1 MVTLSRLISGLC
13 FMTLFGCMPSGDDPS
28 LPVDRAAV
36 YGPTIIFDPLA
47 KPTPELPFPNDLI
60 LTSNSETA
68 SGASWNVST
77 RKETQHESHLRGLLN
92 GVDGFGPY
100 APITVSFDGPI
111 DLNTVNRSS
120 IVVVNIEPGHPREGE
135 IAPLDLGMGY
145 FPRAGQRHPYH
156 GHDPYAEVDSLI
168 FPDTN
173 RVDIDGDG
181 EAELVGHYEVASHT
195 LIIRPIVP
203 LAQNARH
210 AVLLTTELFGQSSEG
225 TVGQIRSPFDYK
237 SHYAQMPFIEKALA
251 LTGLAPEALAFGWTY
266 KTANIV
272 GPFQRLR
279 DGLYGRGALAK
290 LNDAVSS
297 EITEIRDTSI
307 THDAD
312 GVEFPVDPRDH
323 RYILQAEF
331 LSQILAILGNIQ
343 DDDNFMMDFKYV
355 DYLVFGSWKTPN
367 IRMNERRELS
377 LNLATGQGDIG
388 IEDVPFMLAVP
399 KTTDRFRPP
408 FPVMLYFHGTGTSRF
423 EPIAIADAMARQG
436 IAVLAFDQVGHG
448 PLIQDIP
455 RLLAENPDT
464 ADLLPTLIPVIAAL
478 LVPDQVDEFYDLDV
492 LEALEKLNE
501 VCLFAE
507 LAVHGRAED
516 YNQDGQLDIAEAFF
530 HGDPFRLCAS
540 FTQDILDMMQMVKVI
555 RGLSQDKVP
564 SEPLAN
570 PKDASF
576 EELKPYLFSGDF
588 NADGILDVGGPNVAL
603 SLAGTSLGGIHSV
616 LGAAMEPE
624 IRTVTPIVAGAG
636 LADIMTRSGLD
647 FILEPIFEEVLGNLV
662 VGCERDGRLYI
673 TQGNEANRCRRPKA
687 SAMADVT
694 APAVGTPVLLTNK
707 VNGMTNRSE
716 VNEDGGFALTIDSD
730 RGDELEIMIGPEAAP
745 LLKTSFPAHYDG
757 SGYTRN
763 TAEFRR
769 AITIQQHAFDLCD
782 PSNFAPHLFK
792 DPLPSHDPTNV
803 LFMNAIGDDTVPV
816 ASSITLAIAAGVF
829 GSNED
834 TWGPVTRWLIEK
846 GVLLNELYD
855 VHDILGNNP
864 DEQPPYGLF
873 TPIATATGVS
883 SIRLADVNGKH
894 EWIAGYQK
902 DDFEFGR
909 YSQNQ
914 IAIYHA
920 CGGRII
926 LDGPTE
932 CIGSED
938 CALLDNLESIDGCDH
953 VGIRR

>member
-1 MVTLSRLISGLC
+1 MVMRRRFSVGLC
-13 FMTLFGCMPSGDDPS
+13 LVTLFGCSSGEPPV
-28 LPVDRAAV
+28 LPVDKTAV

-47 KPTPELPFPNDLI
+47 QPTPELPFPNDII
-60 LTSNSETA
+60 LTSNRDTA

-77 RKETQHESHLRGLLN
+77 RKNTEHESHLRGLLN

-100 APITVSFDGPI
+100 APITISFDGPI
-111 DLNTVNRSS
+111 DLKTVNRDS
-120 IVVVNIEPGHPREGE
+120 ILVVNIEPGHPREGE

-145 FPRAGQRHPYH
+145 FPRAGQIHHYH
-156 GHDPYAEVDSLI
+156 GHDPYGDVDSLI
-168 FPDTN
+168 FPDSN
-173 RVDIDGDG
+173 RVDVDGDG
-181 EAELVGHYEVASHT
+181 EAELVGHYEVESHT
-195 LIIRPIVP
+195 LIIRPIAP
-203 LAQNARH
+203 LAQDARH
-210 AVLLTTELFGQSSEG
+210 AVLLTSGLFGQGPQG
-225 TVGQIRSPFDYK
+225 TVGPIRSPFEYK
-237 SHYAQMPFIEKALA
+237 SHYAQMPFIERALS
-251 LTGLAPEALAFGWTY
+251 LTQTAPDDLAFGWTY
-266 KTANIV
+266 KTADVV
-272 GPFQRLR
+272 GPFKRLR
-279 DGLYGRGALAK
+279 EGLYGRGVLAE
-290 LNDAVSS
+290 LSEAVSS

-307 THDAD
+307 SHDAD
-312 GVEFPVDPRDH
+312 GIDFPVDPRDH

-343 DDDNFMMDFKYV
+343 DDDNFLMDFKYV

-367 IRMNERRELS
+367 IRMTERRELS
-377 LNLATGQGDIG
+377 LNLATGDGLVG

-448 PLIQDIP
+448 PLLQDIP
-455 RLLAENPDT
+455 RLLSENPDT
-464 ADLLPTLIPVIAAL
+464 ADLIPALIPVIASL
-478 LVPDQVDEFYDLDV
+478 LVPDKVDEFYDLSVVD
-492 LEALEKLNE
+492 ALEKLYE
-501 VCLFAE
+501 VGLFAE
-507 LAVHGRAED
+507 LTVHGRAED
-516 YNQDGQLDIAEAFF
+516 YNQDGKFDIAEAFF

-555 RGLSQDKVP
+555 QGLSQDKVP
-564 SEPLAN
+564 TEPLAN

-576 EELKPYLFSGDF
+576 EDLKPYLFSGDF
-588 NADGILDVGGPNVAL
+588 NADGILDVGGPDVQL
-603 SLAGTSLGGIHSV
+603 SLAGTSLGGIHSI

-647 FILEPIFEEVLGNLV
+647 FILEPIFEDVLGNLV
-662 VGCERDGRLYI
+662 VGCAEDGTLYV
-673 TQGNEANRCRRPKA
+673 TQGNEANRCRQPKA
-687 SAMADVT
+687 NAMADLE
-694 APAVGTPVLLTNK
+694 APPEGTPVLLINK
-707 VNGMTNRSE
+707 INGLEKRTEINAE
-716 VNEDGGFALTIDSD
+716 GGFAMTIDSD
-730 RGDELEIMIGPEAAP
+730 RGDDLEIIIGSETAP
-745 LLKTSFPAHYDG
+745 ILATIFPAHYDG

-763 TAEFRR
+763 TQEFRQ

-782 PSNFAPHLFK
+782 PANFAPHLFK
-792 DPLPSHDPTNV
+792 DPLPGHDPTNV
-803 LFMNAIGDDTVPV
+803 LLMNAIGDDTVPV
-816 ASSITLAIAAGVF
+816 ASSITLGIAAGVF
-829 GSNED
+829 GFDESD
-834 TWGPVTRWLIEK
+834 WGPVTQWLIDK
-846 GVLLNELYD
+846 GVLVNDLYD
-855 VHDILGNNP
+855 VHDILDNNP
-864 DEQPPYGLF
+864 EDQPPYGLF
-873 TPIATATGVS
+873 TPIATTTGVS

-894 EWIAGYQK
+894 EWIAGYEK
-902 DDFEFGR
+902 DDFQFGR

-932 CIGSED
+932 CIGSGD